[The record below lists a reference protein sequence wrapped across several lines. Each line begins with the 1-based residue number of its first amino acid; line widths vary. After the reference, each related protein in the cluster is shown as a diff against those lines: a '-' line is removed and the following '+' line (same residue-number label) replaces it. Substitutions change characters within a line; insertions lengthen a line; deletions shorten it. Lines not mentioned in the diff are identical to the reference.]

1 MKDGFYKVLLAIV
14 GIAVI
19 AFLFWLANCGVLTV
33 R

>member
-1 MKDGFYKVLLAIV
+1 MKDKVARVVLAVV

-19 AFLFWLANCGVLTV
+19 AFLFWLANCGVLRV